1 MKSVFITGAGGFIG
15 RRLVEYLLNLGL
27 DVAVLALPSEVKLF
41 ENNER
46 IKVIEGDL
54 ENTSEILIKLKNHS
68 FDTMYHLAW
77 VGVSTT
83 YKNDISL
90 QRKNIDFAFNA
101 MQLAKCLG
109 CGRVI
114 CTGSVSEY
122 AYAGR
127 AVNGIQPPSP
137 GDMYAATK
145 VAVHTYCELLARQY
159 EIGFNWVLI
168 PSIYGPGR
176 EDNNLITYTINSL
189 LDGKKP
195 SFTKL
200 EQVWDY
206 VYIDDVIK
214 TLYLVGEKGSGI
226 KTYVTGYGQSRQ
238 LSEYVQIIRDAI
250 DPTAELGIGDLPYK
264 TSRVDNAEVD
274 ISELQ
279 KDTGYIPE
287 VDFETGIKRT
297 IEYFRCKKSLG
308 ISYIRP

>member
-15 RRLVEYLLNLGL
+15 RKLAEYLLDCGL
-27 DVAVLALPSEVKLF
+27 DVTVLALPSEVKSF

-46 IKVIEGDL
+46 IEVIEGDL
-54 ENTSEILIKLKNHS
+54 GNPCEILAKLKNRS

-83 YKNDISL
+83 FKNDISV
-90 QRKNIDFAFNA
+90 QSKNINFAFNA
-101 MQLAKCLG
+101 MELARNFG

-122 AYAGR
+122 AYAGS
-127 AVNGIQPPSP
+127 AVNGLQPPSP

-145 VAVHTYCELLARQY
+145 AAVHTYCELLARQY
-159 EIGFNWVLI
+159 EIGFNWILI

-176 EDNNLITYTINSL
+176 EDNNLITYTINTL

-200 EQVWDY
+200 EQIWDY

-214 TLYLVGEKGSGI
+214 TLYLVGENGIGI

-238 LSEYVQIIRDAI
+238 LNSYVKIIRDAI
-250 DPTAELGIGDLPYK
+250 NPSAELGIGDLPYK
-264 TSRVDNAEVD
+264 TSRVDNAVVD

-279 KDTGYIPE
+279 KDTGYMPE

-297 IEYFRCKKSLG
+297 IEYFRGRNKA
-308 ISYIRP
+308 